1 MRNEVT
7 NKIDAFAKTLQ
18 VLHDNFNK
26 ISEKNETDIIEM
38 KRLIN
43 EEMKD
48 LRAANYQFTYELDRN

>member
-26 ISEKNETDIIEM
+26 ISDKNETDMTEM
-38 KRLIN
+38 KHLIN
-43 EEMKD
+43 EEMRD
-48 LRAANYQFTYELDRN
+48 MRSAN